1 MCSGEYIALED
12 ETPRSIALKLS
23 VSADQIVSL
32 NKSTYSGLHLNAK
45 LHKGTV
51 LQLPPRLP
59 VDQPPQPIAPPTDNS
74 NVQIRTDTIV
84 STAATALLASF
95 DARLRSQITSGGRAD
110 RAANANPE
118 KGEVVVRYRKAQRFF
133 HTKPDRRMASICKTL
148 EEMVK
153 DPNAWPLVEMSDYA
167 ENSGCNHTMS
177 LRYAKPMFFG
187 VLAVL
192 ITFHLA
198 RLHR

>member
-1 MCSGEYIALED
+1 
-12 ETPRSIALKLS
+12 LS

-32 NKSTYSGLHLNAK
+32 NKATYSGLHLNAK

-59 VDQPPQPIAPPTDNS
+59 VDLPPQPIAPPTDNS
-74 NVQIRTDTIV
+74 NVQIRTDAVV

-95 DARLRSQITSGGRAD
+95 DARLRSQIASGCRTNTTAT
-110 RAANANPE
+110 AKPE

-153 DPNAWPLVEMSDYA
+153 DPNAWPLVEMSEYT
-167 ENSGCNHTMS
+167 EHPGFSNCNHTMS
-177 LRYAKPMFFG
+177 LRCS
-187 VLAVL
+187 L
-192 ITFHLA
+192 
-198 RLHR
+198 